1 MDVYKID
8 QCLSANIG
16 NVPQQGDI
24 KQEVTFEPGG
34 SEFNLSFFDTT
45 EDTQGFS
52 DPGSVGS
59 TSVASPPP
67 ELPSPQHIST
77 SQQISTSQL
86 ILQQSTSIPVST
98 LVIKQG
104 NKTLHYTK
112 LI

>member
-16 NVPQQGDI
+16 NVPQPQDDI
-24 KQEVTFEPGG
+24 KTEVTFEPGG
-34 SEFNLSFFDTT
+34 SEFNLSFFDT

-67 ELPSPQHIST
+67 EHTHVIQSPT
-77 SQQISTSQL
+77 T
-86 ILQQSTSIPVST
+86 TF
-98 LVIKQG
+98 VIKQG
-104 NKTLHYTK
+104 KDENGF
-112 LI
+112 

>member
-16 NVPQQGDI
+16 NVPQQDDI
-24 KQEVTFEPGG
+24 KTEVTFETGG
-34 SEFNLSFFDTT
+34 SEFNLSFFDNT
-45 EDTQGFS
+45 EDTQGGFS

-67 ELPSPQHIST
+67 ELPSPQHISNT
-77 SQQISTSQL
+77 HV
-86 ILQQSTSIPVST
+86 ILQQQSPPTTT

-104 NKTLHYTK
+104 ECAKCGSS
-112 LI
+112 